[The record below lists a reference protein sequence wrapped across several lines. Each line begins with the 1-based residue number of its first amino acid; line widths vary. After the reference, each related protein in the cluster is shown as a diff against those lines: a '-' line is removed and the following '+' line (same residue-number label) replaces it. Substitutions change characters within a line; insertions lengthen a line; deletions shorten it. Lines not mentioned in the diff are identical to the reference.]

1 MTGNAQGDVP
11 AAGTPP
17 AGPTAAKLIQ
27 TLGGLGALAGLVIVV
42 AYTATLPAI
51 QANKARVLAA
61 AIEEVLGAPARYDTL
76 YVTPDSLSH
85 TPPVGVDPG
94 TIETVYLGYAA
105 DSSVIG
111 FAITGALPGFADI
124 IRVIFGYD
132 PRTSRVLAMKVL
144 EQKETP
150 GLGDKIE
157 KDSAFVA
164 EFRDAIVPLRGV
176 KQGEGDDSTEID
188 MITGVTISSRT
199 LIRVINQT
207 LERVGPLL
215 AAHLQEGVPQ

>member
-1 MTGNAQGDVP
+1 MSGPAQGVP
-11 AAGTPP
+11 APTPP
-17 AGPTAAKLIQ
+17 GGPTAAKLIQ

-51 QANKARVLAA
+51 EANKARVLAA

-76 YVTPDSLSH
+76 YVSADSLTH
-85 TPPVGVDPG
+85 TRPVGVDPA
-94 TIETVYLGYAA
+94 TLETVYLGYRA
-105 DSSVIG
+105 DASVIG
-111 FAITGALPGFADI
+111 FAVTGAAPGFSDV
-124 IRVIFGYD
+124 IRLIFGYD
-132 PRTSRVLAMKVL
+132 PRTSTVLAMKVL

-164 EFRDAIVPLRGV
+164 EFRDAITPLAGV
-176 KQGEGDDSTEID
+176 KESDGTDSSEID

-199 LIRVINQT
+199 VIRIINQA
-207 LERVGPLL
+207 LDRLGPVL
-215 AAHLQEGVPQ
+215 AAHLEVSQ

>member
-1 MTGNAQGDVP
+1 MTAPTQSVP
-11 AAGTPP
+11 AAPTPP

-27 TLGGLGALAGLVIVV
+27 TLGGLGAIAGLIIVV

-61 AIEEVLGAPARYDTL
+61 AIEEVLAAPARYDTL
-76 YVTPDSLSH
+76 FVSGDSLSR

-94 TIETVYLGYAA
+94 SIETVYLGYAA

-111 FAITGALPGFADI
+111 FAVTGAAPGFADI

-132 PRTSRVLAMKVL
+132 PRGSRVLAMKVL
-144 EQKETP
+144 EEKETP

-157 KDSAFVA
+157 KDSSFVA
-164 EFRDAIVPLRGV
+164 EFRDAIAPLRGV
-176 KQGEGDDSTEID
+176 KQGEGNDSTEID

-199 LIRVINQT
+199 LIRIINQT
-207 LERVGPLL
+207 IERLGPVL
-215 AAHLQEGVPQ
+215 AAHLQGVPQ